1 MLLKLKST
9 SKKKF
14 KKMLLEIL
22 NGQSTQKITTSSA
35 FKTQL
40 TLEKFP
46 DACRLK
52 LLEQSIPQK
61 VRNQIVSKKVENN
74 LMKSLM

>member
-1 MLLKLKST
+1 
-9 SKKKF
+9 
-14 KKMLLEIL
+14 MLLEIL
-22 NGQSTQKITTSSA
+22 NGQPTQKITISSA

-46 DACRLK
+46 DACQLK
-52 LLEQSIPQK
+52 PLEQSIPQK
-61 VRNQIVSKKVENN
+61 VKNRIVSKKVENN